1 MRPNWRALNALQ
13 ASAGAW
19 KDSIDGE
26 QLKAGHPRQ
35 PGYPYS
41 ACPQAVATHVMEY
54 LVDTD
59 WAIDYLHKADRTVR
73 RLEELFTDG
82 VGMSVISLAELYD
95 GLAGS
100 KNPDTGAEALRLF
113 LEAVELVPLDDAA
126 CRVFGAES
134 ARLRQEGSHI
144 GEMDILIGATAISNN
159 LTLLTNN
166 TRHFE
171 RMQGLKLI

>member
-1 MRPNWRALNALQ
+1 M
-13 ASAGAW
+13 
-19 KDSIDGE
+19 
-26 QLKAGHPRQ
+26 
-35 PGYPYS
+35 
-41 ACPQAVATHVMEY
+41 
-54 LVDTD
+54 DTD

-100 KNPDTGAEALRLF
+100 KNPDTGAEALHLF

-144 GEMDILIGATAISNN
+144 GDMDIPNR
-159 LTLLTNN
+159 
-166 TRHFE
+166 RHCDIQQLDPAHE
-171 RMQGLKLI
+171 QHTPL